1 MATKISTTDLRNT
14 DIEFEDI
21 SNGTMFTRD
30 DYSAPYIKMPIFYV
44 LDEEEGDIVAL
55 SEVEDNKFN
64 AIDLYGDR
72 YWFDPD
78 DKIHPIEKLSITM
91 K

>member
-21 SNGTMFTRD
+21 SNGTMFTVD
-30 DYSAPYIKMPIFYV
+30 GYPTPYIKMPIFYV
-44 LDEEEGDIVAL
+44 LNEEEGDIVAL

-64 AIDLYGDR
+64 AIDLCGER
-72 YWFDPD
+72 YWFDED
-78 DKIHPIEKLSITM
+78 NIIHPIEKISITM